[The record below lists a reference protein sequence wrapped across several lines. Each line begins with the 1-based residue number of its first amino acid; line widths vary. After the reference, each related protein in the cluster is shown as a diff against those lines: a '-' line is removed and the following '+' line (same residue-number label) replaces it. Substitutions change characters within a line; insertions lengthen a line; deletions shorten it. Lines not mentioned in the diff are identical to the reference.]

1 MRRKISNLG
10 RADDIRKKY
19 RDAMRDERFKF
30 PRNNMLS
37 HSVGWYLDGHLIS
50 RPLTAVYAFANL
62 AEYMLYYA
70 RHGRRG
76 QRGAET
82 AAVEFFA
89 ETRRAM
95 QNVLSSYPLDRRLRQ
110 NERES
115 VGKVAIRLC
124 DHAKITWDELAQRRR
139 CATALRAEARGNCT
153 AWTPNC
159 SRPSSGSSRGTVRYL
174 RRANFFDRTR
184 LTTHRARWY
193 NVRRFQKKGDTQC
206 HQVKIRVTSTRVNK
220 GRR

>member
-95 QNVLSSYPLDRRLRQ
+95 QNVLSSYPLDRRLRP

-124 DHAKITWDELAQRRR
+124 DHAKITWDELGS
-139 CATALRAEARGNCT
+139 ATKVCNCPACSGTRKLYGADAELLEAILREQ
-153 AWTPNC
+153 
-159 SRPSSGSSRGTVRYL
+159 SRNGTIPPTSKLFRSDAVD
-174 RRANFFDRTR
+174 NPPRT
-184 LTTHRARWY
+184 
-193 NVRRFQKKGDTQC
+193 V
-206 HQVKIRVTSTRVNK
+206 V
-220 GRR
+220 

>member
-37 HSVGWYLDGHLIS
+37 HGVGWYLDGHLIS
-50 RPLTAVYAFANL
+50 RALTAVYALANR

-95 QNVLSSYPLDRRLRQ
+95 QNVLSSYSLDRRLRP

-124 DHAKITWDELAQRRR
+124 DHAKITWDELGS
-139 CATALRAEARGNCT
+139 ATKVCNCP
-153 AWTPNC
+153 AC
-159 SRPSSGSSRGTVRYL
+159 RGTRKLYGADAELLEAIL
-174 RRANFFDRTR
+174 REQSRNGTIPPTSKLFRSDAVDNPPRT
-184 LTTHRARWY
+184 
-193 NVRRFQKKGDTQC
+193 V
-206 HQVKIRVTSTRVNK
+206 V
-220 GRR
+220 

>member
-19 RDAMRDERFKF
+19 RDAMRDERFNF

-76 QRGAET
+76 QRGVET
-82 AAVEFFA
+82 KAVEFFA

-95 QNVLSSYPLDRRLRQ
+95 QNVLSSYPLDRRLRP

-115 VGKVAIRLC
+115 VGKVASRLC
-124 DHAKITWDELAQRRR
+124 DHAKLTWVELDL
-139 CATALRAEARGNCT
+139 ATKMCNCPACGGTRKLHGADAELLEAILREQ
-153 AWTPNC
+153 
-159 SRPSSGSSRGTVRYL
+159 SRNGTIPPTSKLFRLDAVD
-174 RRANFFDRTR
+174 NPPRT
-184 LTTHRARWY
+184 
-193 NVRRFQKKGDTQC
+193 V
-206 HQVKIRVTSTRVNK
+206 V
-220 GRR
+220 

>member
-37 HSVGWYLDGHLIS
+37 HGVGWYLDGHLNS

-95 QNVLSSYPLDRRLRQ
+95 QNVLSSYPLDRRLRP

-115 VGKVAIRLC
+115 VGKVAIRLY
-124 DHAKITWDELAQRRR
+124 DHAKITWDELGS
-139 CATALRAEARGNCT
+139 ATKMCNCP
-153 AWTPNC
+153 AC
-159 SRPSSGSSRGTVRYL
+159 RGTRKLYGADAELLEAIL
-174 RRANFFDRTR
+174 REQSRNGTIPPTSKLFRPDAVDNPPRT
-184 LTTHRARWY
+184 
-193 NVRRFQKKGDTQC
+193 V
-206 HQVKIRVTSTRVNK
+206 V
-220 GRR
+220 

>member
-1 MRRKISNLG
+1 MRRKISHLG
-10 RADDIRKKY
+10 RADDIRKRY

-37 HSVGWYLDGHLIS
+37 HGVGWYLDGHLIS

-124 DHAKITWDELAQRRR
+124 DHAKITWDELGS
-139 CATALRAEARGNCT
+139 ATKVCNCP
-153 AWTPNC
+153 AC
-159 SRPSSGSSRGTVRYL
+159 RGTRKLYGADAELLEAIL
-174 RRANFFDRTR
+174 REQSRNGTIPPTSKLFRSDAVDNPPRT
-184 LTTHRARWY
+184 
-193 NVRRFQKKGDTQC
+193 V
-206 HQVKIRVTSTRVNK
+206 V
-220 GRR
+220 

>member
-95 QNVLSSYPLDRRLRQ
+95 RNVLSSYPLDRRLRP

-124 DHAKITWDELAQRRR
+124 DHAKITWDELGS
-139 CATALRAEARGNCT
+139 ATKVCNCP
-153 AWTPNC
+153 AC
-159 SRPSSGSSRGTVRYL
+159 RGTRKLYGVDAELLEAIL
-174 RRANFFDRTR
+174 REQSRNGTIPPTSKLFRPDAVDNPPRT
-184 LTTHRARWY
+184 
-193 NVRRFQKKGDTQC
+193 V
-206 HQVKIRVTSTRVNK
+206 V
-220 GRR
+220 

>member
-37 HSVGWYLDGHLIS
+37 HGVGWYLDGHLIS

-89 ETRRAM
+89 ETRRSM
-95 QNVLSSYPLDRRLRQ
+95 QNVLSSYPLDRRLRP

-124 DHAKITWDELAQRRR
+124 DHAKITWDELGS
-139 CATALRAEARGNCT
+139 ATKVCNCP
-153 AWTPNC
+153 AC
-159 SRPSSGSSRGTVRYL
+159 RGTRKLYGADAELLEAIL
-174 RRANFFDRTR
+174 REQSRNGTIPPTSKLFRSDAVDNPPRT
-184 LTTHRARWY
+184 
-193 NVRRFQKKGDTQC
+193 V
-206 HQVKIRVTSTRVNK
+206 V
-220 GRR
+220 

>member
-95 QNVLSSYPLDRRLRQ
+95 QNVLSSYPLDRRLRP

-124 DHAKITWDELAQRRR
+124 DHAKITWDELGS
-139 CATALRAEARGNCT
+139 ATKVCNCP
-153 AWTPNC
+153 AC
-159 SRPSSGSSRGTVRYL
+159 RGTRKLYGADAELLEAIL
-174 RRANFFDRTR
+174 REQSRNGTIPPTSKLFRPDAVDNPPRT
-184 LTTHRARWY
+184 
-193 NVRRFQKKGDTQC
+193 V
-206 HQVKIRVTSTRVNK
+206 V
-220 GRR
+220 

>member
-82 AAVEFFA
+82 EAVEFFA
-89 ETRRAM
+89 ETRRSM
-95 QNVLSSYPLDRRLRQ
+95 QNVLSSYPLDRRLRP

-124 DHAKITWDELAQRRR
+124 DHAKITWAKLGLATKI
-139 CATALRAEARGNCT
+139 CICPAC
-153 AWTPNC
+153 
-159 SRPSSGSSRGTVRYL
+159 RGTRKLYGADAELLEAIL
-174 RRANFFDRTR
+174 REQSRNGTIPPTSKLFRPDAVDNPPRT
-184 LTTHRARWY
+184 
-193 NVRRFQKKGDTQC
+193 V
-206 HQVKIRVTSTRVNK
+206 V
-220 GRR
+220 

>member
-37 HSVGWYLDGHLIS
+37 HGVGWYLDGHLIS

-124 DHAKITWDELAQRRR
+124 DHAKITWDELGS
-139 CATALRAEARGNCT
+139 ATKVCNCP
-153 AWTPNC
+153 AC
-159 SRPSSGSSRGTVRYL
+159 RGTRKLYSVDAELLEAIL
-174 RRANFFDRTR
+174 REQSRNGTIPPTSKLFRSDAVDNPPRT
-184 LTTHRARWY
+184 
-193 NVRRFQKKGDTQC
+193 V
-206 HQVKIRVTSTRVNK
+206 V
-220 GRR
+220 

>member
-76 QRGAET
+76 QRGVET
-82 AAVEFFA
+82 KAVEFFA

-95 QNVLSSYPLDRRLRQ
+95 QNVLSSYPLDRRLRP

-115 VGKVAIRLC
+115 VGKVASRLC
-124 DHAKITWDELAQRRR
+124 DHAKLTWVELDL
-139 CATALRAEARGNCT
+139 ATKMCNCPACGGTRKLHVADAELLEAILREQ
-153 AWTPNC
+153 
-159 SRPSSGSSRGTVRYL
+159 SRNGTIPPTSKLFRPDAVD
-174 RRANFFDRTR
+174 NPPRT
-184 LTTHRARWY
+184 
-193 NVRRFQKKGDTQC
+193 V
-206 HQVKIRVTSTRVNK
+206 V
-220 GRR
+220 

>member
-95 QNVLSSYPLDRRLRQ
+95 QNVLSSYPLDRRLRL

-124 DHAKITWDELAQRRR
+124 DHAKITWDELGS
-139 CATALRAEARGNCT
+139 ATKVCNCP
-153 AWTPNC
+153 AC
-159 SRPSSGSSRGTVRYL
+159 RGTRKLYGVDAELLEAIL
-174 RRANFFDRTR
+174 REQSRNGTIPPTSKLFRSDAVDNPPRT
-184 LTTHRARWY
+184 
-193 NVRRFQKKGDTQC
+193 V
-206 HQVKIRVTSTRVNK
+206 V
-220 GRR
+220 

>member
-37 HSVGWYLDGHLIS
+37 HSVCWYLDGHLIS

-95 QNVLSSYPLDRRLRQ
+95 QNVLSSYPLDRRLHP

-124 DHAKITWDELAQRRR
+124 DHAKITWDELGS
-139 CATALRAEARGNCT
+139 ATKVCNCP
-153 AWTPNC
+153 AC
-159 SRPSSGSSRGTVRYL
+159 RGTRKLYGADAELLEAIL
-174 RRANFFDRTR
+174 REQSRNGTIPPTSKLFRSDAVDNPPRT
-184 LTTHRARWY
+184 
-193 NVRRFQKKGDTQC
+193 V
-206 HQVKIRVTSTRVNK
+206 V
-220 GRR
+220 

>member
-37 HSVGWYLDGHLIS
+37 HGVGWYLDGHLVS

-70 RHGRRG
+70 RHGRCG
-76 QRGAET
+76 QQSAET
-82 AAVEFFA
+82 KAVEFFA

-95 QNVLSSYPLDRRLRQ
+95 QNVLSSYPLDRRLRP

-115 VGKVAIRLC
+115 VRRVASRLC
-124 DHAKITWDELAQRRR
+124 EHAKLTWDELDS
-139 CATALRAEARGNCT
+139 ATKTCNCP
-153 AWTPNC
+153 AC
-159 SRPSSGSSRGTVRYL
+159 RGTRKLYVADAELLEAIL
-174 RRANFFDRTR
+174 REQSRNGTIPPTSKLFRSDVVDNPPRT
-184 LTTHRARWY
+184 
-193 NVRRFQKKGDTQC
+193 V
-206 HQVKIRVTSTRVNK
+206 V
-220 GRR
+220 

>member
-95 QNVLSSYPLDRRLRQ
+95 QNVLSSYPLDRRLRP

-124 DHAKITWDELAQRRR
+124 DHAKITWDELGS
-139 CATALRAEARGNCT
+139 ATKVCNCP
-153 AWTPNC
+153 AC
-159 SRPSSGSSRGTVRYL
+159 RGTRKLYGADAELLEAIL
-174 RRANFFDRTR
+174 REQSRNGTIPPTSKLFRSDAVDNPPRT
-184 LTTHRARWY
+184 
-193 NVRRFQKKGDTQC
+193 V
-206 HQVKIRVTSTRVNK
+206 V
-220 GRR
+220 

>member
-95 QNVLSSYPLDRRLRQ
+95 QNVLSSYPLDRRLRP

-124 DHAKITWDELAQRRR
+124 DHAKITWDELGS
-139 CATALRAEARGNCT
+139 ATKVCNCP
-153 AWTPNC
+153 AC
-159 SRPSSGSSRGTVRYL
+159 RGTRKLYGVDAELLEAIL
-174 RRANFFDRTR
+174 REQSRNGTIPPTSKLFRSDAVDNPPRT
-184 LTTHRARWY
+184 
-193 NVRRFQKKGDTQC
+193 V
-206 HQVKIRVTSTRVNK
+206 V
-220 GRR
+220 

>member
-95 QNVLSSYPLDRRLRQ
+95 QNVLSSYPLDRRLRL

-124 DHAKITWDELAQRRR
+124 DHAKITWDEIGS
-139 CATALRAEARGNCT
+139 ATKVCNCP
-153 AWTPNC
+153 AC
-159 SRPSSGSSRGTVRYL
+159 RGTRKLYGVDVELLEAIL
-174 RRANFFDRTR
+174 REQSRNGTIPPTSKLFRPDAVDNPPRT
-184 LTTHRARWY
+184 
-193 NVRRFQKKGDTQC
+193 V
-206 HQVKIRVTSTRVNK
+206 V
-220 GRR
+220 

>member
-1 MRRKISNLG
+1 MRRKISILG

-37 HSVGWYLDGHLIS
+37 HSVCWYLDGHLIS

-95 QNVLSSYPLDRRLRQ
+95 QNVLSSYPLDRRLRP

-124 DHAKITWDELAQRRR
+124 DHAKITWDELGS
-139 CATALRAEARGNCT
+139 ATKVCNCP
-153 AWTPNC
+153 AC
-159 SRPSSGSSRGTVRYL
+159 RGTRKLYGADAELLEAIL
-174 RRANFFDRTR
+174 REQSRNGTIPPTSKLFRSDAVDNPPRT
-184 LTTHRARWY
+184 
-193 NVRRFQKKGDTQC
+193 V
-206 HQVKIRVTSTRVNK
+206 V
-220 GRR
+220 

>member
-95 QNVLSSYPLDRRLRQ
+95 QNVLSSYPLDRRLRP

-124 DHAKITWDELAQRRR
+124 DHAKITWDELGS
-139 CATALRAEARGNCT
+139 ATKVCNCP
-153 AWTPNC
+153 AC
-159 SRPSSGSSRGTVRYL
+159 RGTRKLYGVDAELLEAIL
-174 RRANFFDRTR
+174 REQSRNGTIPPTSKLFRPDAVDNPPRT
-184 LTTHRARWY
+184 
-193 NVRRFQKKGDTQC
+193 V
-206 HQVKIRVTSTRVNK
+206 V
-220 GRR
+220 

>member
-1 MRRKISNLG
+1 MRKKISNLG

-19 RDAMRDERFKF
+19 RDAMRDERFNF

-37 HSVGWYLDGHLIS
+37 HGVGWYLDGHLIS

-76 QRGAET
+76 QRSAET
-82 AAVEFFA
+82 KAVEFFA

-95 QNVLSSYPLDRRLRQ
+95 QNVLSSYPLDRRLRP

-115 VGKVAIRLC
+115 VGKVASRLC
-124 DHAKITWDELAQRRR
+124 DHAKLTLDELDL
-139 CATALRAEARGNCT
+139 ATKMCNCP
-153 AWTPNC
+153 AC
-159 SRPSSGSSRGTVRYL
+159 RGTRKLHGADAELLESIL
-174 RRANFFDRTR
+174 REQSRNGTIPPTSKLFRPDTVDNPPRT
-184 LTTHRARWY
+184 
-193 NVRRFQKKGDTQC
+193 V
-206 HQVKIRVTSTRVNK
+206 V
-220 GRR
+220 

>member
-1 MRRKISNLG
+1 
-10 RADDIRKKY
+10 
-19 RDAMRDERFKF
+19 
-30 PRNNMLS
+30 MLS
-37 HSVGWYLDGHLIS
+37 HGVGWYLDGHLIS

-82 AAVEFFA
+82 KAVEFFA

-95 QNVLSSYPLDRRLRQ
+95 QNVLSSYPLDRRLRP

-124 DHAKITWDELAQRRR
+124 EHAKLTLDELDL
-139 CATALRAEARGNCT
+139 ATKMCNCP
-153 AWTPNC
+153 AC
-159 SRPSSGSSRGTVRYL
+159 RGTRKLYGADAELLEAIL
-174 RRANFFDRTR
+174 REQSRNGTIPPTSKLFRPNAVDNPPRT
-184 LTTHRARWY
+184 
-193 NVRRFQKKGDTQC
+193 V
-206 HQVKIRVTSTRVNK
+206 V
-220 GRR
+220 

>member
-124 DHAKITWDELAQRRR
+124 DHAKITWDELGS
-139 CATALRAEARGNCT
+139 ATKVCNCP
-153 AWTPNC
+153 AC
-159 SRPSSGSSRGTVRYL
+159 RGTRKLYGVDAELLEAIL
-174 RRANFFDRTR
+174 REQSRNGTIPPTSKLFRSDAVDNPPRT
-184 LTTHRARWY
+184 
-193 NVRRFQKKGDTQC
+193 V
-206 HQVKIRVTSTRVNK
+206 V
-220 GRR
+220 

>member
-95 QNVLSSYPLDRRLRQ
+95 QNVLSSYPLDRRLRP

-124 DHAKITWDELAQRRR
+124 DHAKITWDELGS
-139 CATALRAEARGNCT
+139 ATKVCICPAC
-153 AWTPNC
+153 
-159 SRPSSGSSRGTVRYL
+159 RGTRKLYGVDAELLEAIL
-174 RRANFFDRTR
+174 REQSRNGTIPPTSKLFRSDAVDNPPRT
-184 LTTHRARWY
+184 
-193 NVRRFQKKGDTQC
+193 V
-206 HQVKIRVTSTRVNK
+206 V
-220 GRR
+220 

>member
-95 QNVLSSYPLDRRLRQ
+95 QNVLSSYPLDRRLRL

-124 DHAKITWDELAQRRR
+124 DHAKITWDEIGS
-139 CATALRAEARGNCT
+139 ATKVCNCP
-153 AWTPNC
+153 AC
-159 SRPSSGSSRGTVRYL
+159 RGTRKLYGVDVELLEAIL
-174 RRANFFDRTR
+174 REQSRNGTIPPTSKLFRSDAVDNPPRT
-184 LTTHRARWY
+184 
-193 NVRRFQKKGDTQC
+193 V
-206 HQVKIRVTSTRVNK
+206 V
-220 GRR
+220 

>member
-95 QNVLSSYPLDRRLRQ
+95 QNVLSSYPLDRRLRP

-124 DHAKITWDELAQRRR
+124 DHAKITWDELSS
-139 CATALRAEARGNCT
+139 ATKVCNCP
-153 AWTPNC
+153 AC
-159 SRPSSGSSRGTVRYL
+159 RGTRKLYGVDAELLEAIL
-174 RRANFFDRTR
+174 REQSRNGTIPPTSKLFRPDAVDNPPRT
-184 LTTHRARWY
+184 
-193 NVRRFQKKGDTQC
+193 V
-206 HQVKIRVTSTRVNK
+206 V
-220 GRR
+220 

>member
-124 DHAKITWDELAQRRR
+124 DHAKITWDELGS
-139 CATALRAEARGNCT
+139 ATKVCNCP
-153 AWTPNC
+153 AC
-159 SRPSSGSSRGTVRYL
+159 RGTRKLYGADAELLEAIL
-174 RRANFFDRTR
+174 REQSRNGTIPPTSKLFRSDAVDNPPRT
-184 LTTHRARWY
+184 
-193 NVRRFQKKGDTQC
+193 V
-206 HQVKIRVTSTRVNK
+206 V
-220 GRR
+220 

>member
-62 AEYMLYYA
+62 AESMLYYA

-124 DHAKITWDELAQRRR
+124 DHAKITWDELGS
-139 CATALRAEARGNCT
+139 ATKVCNCP
-153 AWTPNC
+153 AC
-159 SRPSSGSSRGTVRYL
+159 RGTRKLYGADAELLEAIL
-174 RRANFFDRTR
+174 REQSRNGTIPPTSKLFRSDAVDTPPRT
-184 LTTHRARWY
+184 
-193 NVRRFQKKGDTQC
+193 V
-206 HQVKIRVTSTRVNK
+206 V
-220 GRR
+220 

>member
-37 HSVGWYLDGHLIS
+37 HGVGWYLDGHLVS

-70 RHGRRG
+70 RHGRCG
-76 QRGAET
+76 QQGAET
-82 AAVEFFA
+82 EAVEFFA

-95 QNVLSSYPLDRRLRQ
+95 QNVLSSYPIDRRLRPID
-110 NERES
+110 RES

-124 DHAKITWDELAQRRR
+124 DHAKITWDKLGS
-139 CATALRAEARGNCT
+139 ATKMCICPAC
-153 AWTPNC
+153 
-159 SRPSSGSSRGTVRYL
+159 RGTRKLYGADAELLEAIL
-174 RRANFFDRTR
+174 REQSRNGTIPPTSKLFRPDAVDNPPRT
-184 LTTHRARWY
+184 
-193 NVRRFQKKGDTQC
+193 V
-206 HQVKIRVTSTRVNK
+206 V
-220 GRR
+220 

>member
-37 HSVGWYLDGHLIS
+37 HSVCWYLDGHLIS

-95 QNVLSSYPLDRRLRQ
+95 QNVLSSYPLDRRLRP

-124 DHAKITWDELAQRRR
+124 DHAKITWDELGS
-139 CATALRAEARGNCT
+139 ATKVCNCP
-153 AWTPNC
+153 AC
-159 SRPSSGSSRGTVRYL
+159 RGTRKLYGADAELLEAIL
-174 RRANFFDRTR
+174 REQSRNGTIPPTSKLFRSDAVDNPPRT
-184 LTTHRARWY
+184 
-193 NVRRFQKKGDTQC
+193 V
-206 HQVKIRVTSTRVNK
+206 V
-220 GRR
+220 

>member
-82 AAVEFFA
+82 AAVEFFP
-89 ETRRAM
+89 ETRRSM
-95 QNVLSSYPLDRRLRQ
+95 QNVLSSYPLDRRLRP

-124 DHAKITWDELAQRRR
+124 DHAKITWDELGS
-139 CATALRAEARGNCT
+139 ATKVCNCP
-153 AWTPNC
+153 AC
-159 SRPSSGSSRGTVRYL
+159 RGTRKLYGADAELLEAIL
-174 RRANFFDRTR
+174 REQSRNGTIPPTSKLFRSDAVDNPPRT
-184 LTTHRARWY
+184 
-193 NVRRFQKKGDTQC
+193 V
-206 HQVKIRVTSTRVNK
+206 V
-220 GRR
+220 